1 MEVKEGKAYEY
12 AKWCITETEGKVPE
26 YVKKQAESWLHIA
39 DGEDPEAFVDEN
51 AYEKICKL
59 LKIMNHP
66 DLHCPIYDGLE
77 EYAWLLIVATL
88 CTKCR
93 GTKQDIRFYTT
104 ALLEIARKNFKTF
117 NSAVIFIL
125 LMLTEPDFSRFFSVA
140 PDLALSSELKN
151 AIRKIIKVSPDLYDE
166 LEPAFKLLRSQII
179 CLINDNEYTPLA
191 YSQDGMDG
199 KLANAFLADEA
210 GALDD
215 YPVEAMRSSQIT
227 LFNKLGIIISTQ
239 YPNDNNVM
247 IDEIDIAKKVLDGLL
262 EDRRTFALLYE
273 PNNEL
278 QQGDIWMKEDKV
290 LYQSN
295 PVAVT
300 HEYIFA
306 ELQKKRTL
314 AIMYENKRE
323 NFLCKHCN
331 ILYKGLGVEGFIDIQ
346 KVRACRRVSDPA
358 WWKGRR
364 VWIGLDLSQTEDN
377 TAVAM
382 ATREE
387 STIYARVMGFLP
399 EAKREIKS
407 MKEKVDYKRA
417 EAAGECI
424 ACGDEVVDYGAVERY
439 ILTMEET
446 YGVEIQQVGY
456 DRWNALS
463 TIQKL
468 EEAGITC
475 VEIKQHSSVLHM
487 PTKLLKEAVLGQK
500 FVYDANRLLEIN
512 FQNARCTEDTNLN
525 KYVNKKKSAGKV
537 DMVVSLI
544 NAVYLLQ
551 QDLLYGSDNFVV
563 QIC

>member
-104 ALLEIARKNFKTF
+104 ALLEIARKN
-117 NSAVIFIL
+117 
-125 LMLTEPDFSRFFSVA
+125 
-140 PDLALSSELKN
+140 LSSELKN

-306 ELQKKRTL
+306 ELQKKRAL
-314 AIMYENKRE
+314 AILYENKRE

-399 EAKREIKS
+399 EAKRELKS